1 MVPLFISRRKAS
13 KHSEAANEQANTTS
27 LESQV
32 YLYSVSPS
40 ATRAEKPS
48 AKQILRLQ
56 ENAFEDNTE
65 KRLTK

>member
-27 LESQV
+27 LDSQV
-32 YLYSVSPS
+32 YYSVSPS